1 MTFDLAAVLPQL
13 LPRAIAWAEAKSDE
27 VLKEGKPLST
37 EGLAL
42 ARAVGVARPELIR
55 VSLVESLPLPE
66 DPELRE
72 AALQSGLLGPT
83 MVGISFGHAIYICN
97 GHATNR
103 LLSHEC
109 RHVYQYE
116 TAGSIAAFL
125 PLYLDQIITYGYEQA
140 PLEIDARNH
149 ERNVTG
155 KHEA

>member
-1 MTFDLAAVLPQL
+1 MTFDLAAVLPQF

-27 VLKEGKPLST
+27 VLKEGKPLSI

-72 AALQSGLLGPT
+72 AALQSGLLGPN